1 MTMKVEV
8 AHNNNTHTN
17 TKIAHNNNNNNNNNP
32 IGVQISKK
40 VATLNLF
47 CTKNGRYTMESHGL

>member
-17 TKIAHNNNNNNNNNP
+17 TKIAHNNNNNNNNP